1 MTDDTFNN
9 NCLRHPNVQSNLRCG
24 RCGVLICPQCMMQ
37 SPVGARCPDCSKIG
51 QAPIF
56 RANSLEM
63 TTTIALSAIA
73 ALGFGAVYALI
84 VWFLLILPFN
94 FQIGNRL
101 LWEQIFREENKEF
114 RMKLYSIKFF
124 CDKCDCDIFY
134 SISKKE
140 NDKGNLVYMGYT
152 IESYLG
158 ENVVCH
164 KCGDNH
170 IVTDNDGLVSST
182 IIKRNN

>member
-9 NCLRHPNVQSNLRCG
+9 NCFRHPNVQSNLRCG

-94 FQIGNRL
+94 FQIGNIVASLIFGLAGVPVGEFVRRAGKYKLDSRL
-101 LWEQIFREENKEF
+101 RYIAAFTMFLTWLIGTYIATSPLINAPPY
-114 RMKLYSIKFF
+114 LFF
-124 CDKCDCDIFY
+124 NGI
-134 SISKKE
+134 IP
-140 NDKGNLVYMGYT
+140 L
-152 IESYLG
+152 I
-158 ENVVCH
+158 
-164 KCGDNH
+164 
-170 IVTDNDGLVSST
+170 GLAIGIYVAMN
-182 IIKRNN
+182 RVRP